1 MPIVSFSRLVRK
13 FGYDIVSAMVPK
25 SDEVMHKRL
34 KNIHKEDAR
43 KQRRRE
49 ERGGNEE
56 DEDEEDEFEGIGK
69 RKSLKARS
77 MDEILG
83 GGSDN
88 EDSAMEDEDSG
99 WAKGPQ
105 LQLNKN
111 KKKGGKQTYIV
122 EDGGEGESVVDF
134 LDPSAAQKVTSLRP
148 KTKAESEAAEAAD
161 KKKKERAK
169 NGGFDLAPDGRLLIK
184 DDSDDDDD
192 DEGDQEMDAD
202 SDEES
207 DGENTFKALLTSSRK
222 RKRAGTS
229 VASGATGRLSRATT
243 AVASSERPMKYR
255 AGGSGIHRAV
265 GGRKGAAM
273 SSAASA
279 VGSAAPGSEYRYDF

>member
-77 MDEILG
+77 MDEILE
-83 GGSDN
+83 GGSDD

-192 DEGDQEMDAD
+192 EDDQEMDAD

-279 VGSAAPGSEYRYDF
+279 AGSAAPGSEYRYDF